1 MSVANTDTI
10 AIAWQAQWE
19 NALAVWSRYTRL
31 RPPLFCHDDIE
42 ARKQGLTDSF
52 AMIRFHDQT
61 IVINLPDIV
70 RRGLNDYALEILA
83 HEIGHHV
90 LVPGNLTE
98 HARMLGRMRKGLPT
112 LERYAPMIANLY
124 TDLLINDQLQRSAQ
138 LSMNQVFQRLHEP
151 KNTDRLWALYMRIYE
166 ILWQQTTGSLGGR
179 SDNDS
184 MEGDAWLGAKLIRV
198 YARDWQA
205 GAGGF
210 AALMLPYLLNNDALD
225 NHIAQALMDTRNVGM
240 GEFPSGLVALDESE
254 LQDVLHPA
262 LDPLVS
268 DNARAGTNEASGD
281 TQSPPGVSTAP
292 LHPPGQCREPFEYG
306 EILRASGIDL
316 SEQDIAIRY
325 YRERALPH
333 LVKFPQR
340 RKPDMTES
348 VPEGTIVWEPGEA
361 LEHIDWFQTLTQ
373 SPVVIPGITTQQRV
387 WGNEPSPQRQM
398 QPVDLDLYVDCSGSM
413 PNPQV
418 HSSYTALA
426 GAILCLSALRAG
438 ASVQVTL
445 WSGAHEFVT
454 TEGFS
459 RHEETILRVLTGY
472 LGGATAF
479 PIHILRDTY
488 LAPHNQLTT
497 QHNVNTRAKAK
508 ERKHDTHIV
517 ILSDDGV
524 TTLFDQDE
532 KGNSGW
538 DVSREAL
545 ARAGAGGT
553 MVLNLPYAFDNNDS
567 SHYWQSHADV
577 LKRAHDEQGWA
588 IHSVANWEDMVA
600 FAQDFGRRHFQSVV
614 NV

>member
-1 MSVANTDTI
+1 MTVTSTADLATT
-10 AIAWQAQWE
+10 WQAQWE
-19 NALAVWSRYTRL
+19 NALAVWSRFTRL
-31 RPPLFCHDDIE
+31 RPPVFCHNAAE

-61 IVINLPDIV
+61 IVVNLPDIAQ
-70 RRGLNDYALEILA
+70 RGLNDYALEILA

-98 HARMLGRMRKGLPT
+98 HARMIGRMRKGLPT
-112 LERYAPMIANLY
+112 LERHAPMIANLY

-138 LSMNQVFQRLHEP
+138 LRMEQVFQRLHQP

-166 ILWQQTTGSLGGR
+166 ILWQRTTGSLGGR

-210 AALMLPYLLNNDALD
+210 AALMLPYLVNNDALD
-225 NHIAQALMDTRNVGM
+225 NHIAQALMDTRHAGTD
-240 GEFPSGLVALDESE
+240 EFPGGLVALDDSE

-268 DNARAGTNEASGD
+268 DNAKPGTHELTGD
-281 TQSPPGVSTAP
+281 ALTTPAESTTP
-292 LHPPGQCREPFEYG
+292 LHSRGQCREPFEYG

-316 SEQDIAIRY
+316 SDHDIAIRY

-340 RKPDMTES
+340 SKPDMTES
-348 VPEGTIVWEPGEA
+348 VPEGTLVWEPGEA
-361 LEHIDWFQTLTQ
+361 LEQIDWFQTLMQ

-387 WGNEPSPQRQM
+387 WGNEPSPQRQR

-413 PNPQV
+413 PNPQI

-426 GAILCLSALRAG
+426 GAVLCLSALRAG

-454 TEGFS
+454 TEGFIH
-459 RHEETILRVLTGY
+459 HEETILRVLTGY

-479 PIHILRDTY
+479 PIHLLRDTY
-488 LAPHNQLTT
+488 FA
-497 QHNVNTRAKAK
+497 
-508 ERKHDTHIV
+508 RKRDTHIV

-524 TTLFDQDE
+524 TTLFNQDE

-553 MVLNLPYAFDNNDS
+553 MVLNLPYVFDSNDAK
-567 SHYWQSHADV
+567 HYWQSHADV
-577 LKRAHDEQGWA
+577 LKRAHEEHGWA

-600 FAQDFGRRHFQSVV
+600 FAQDFSRRHFQSVV
-614 NV
+614 TL